1 VICYGQRET
10 RAPARK
16 LLQCV
21 QHLQRYPTPS
31 LPAGA
36 VIKGDYPMRKLTLLL
51 LSLTI
56 LSFGFAQQPITIG
69 SKIDTEGSVLAQIIR
84 LVLEQDGISVEDRSG
99 FGTTSVVREAL
110 LAGEIDLYPEYTGTA
125 LTFFPDADLPEGV
138 ATGAQ
143 LLYDTVSQL
152 DLERNNIVWLG
163 RSPANNTWSI
173 AVPQELAAEHDLT
186 DMADLARYLNE
197 GGRFKLAASQEFVD
211 RDDALK
217 AFERTYGFDVTDDQL
232 VILAGGNTTQT
243 ETAAARGTDG
253 VNAAMAYGTD
263 GAIAALGLV
272 ALTDPEGA
280 VAIYQAAPT
289 VRGEVAAAYPQ
300 LGSLLDPVFAELD
313 EATLSELNGRVAVDG
328 ENPAD
333 VARDFLVTHGFLTE

>member
-1 VICYGQRET
+1 
-10 RAPARK
+10 
-16 LLQCV
+16 
-21 QHLQRYPTPS
+21 
-31 LPAGA
+31 
-36 VIKGDYPMRKLTLLL
+36 MRKFTILL
-51 LSLTI
+51 LSLFA
-56 LSFGFAQQPITIG
+56 FGFAFAQQPITIG
-69 SKIDTEGSVLAQIIR
+69 SKIDTEGSVLAQIII

-138 ATGAQ
+138 ATDAQ

-152 DLERNNIVWLG
+152 DLERNDIVWLG
-163 RSPANNTWSI
+163 RSPANNTWAI
-173 AVPQELAAEHDLT
+173 AVPQALADEHDLAT
-186 DMADLARYLNE
+186 IADLARYIND
-197 GGRFKLAASQEFVD
+197 GGEFKLAASQEFVD

-328 ENPAD
+328 ENPAV
-333 VARDFLVTHGFLTE
+333 VAQDFLVTHGFLTQ